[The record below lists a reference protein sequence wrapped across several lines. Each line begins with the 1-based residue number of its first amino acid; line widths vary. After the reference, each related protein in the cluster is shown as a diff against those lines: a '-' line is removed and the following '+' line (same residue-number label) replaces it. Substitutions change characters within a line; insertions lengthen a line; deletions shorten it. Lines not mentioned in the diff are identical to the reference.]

1 MSGQALIG
9 SKAQAQTRA
18 AHASGVYHD
27 GVMQLNQNESARGP
41 GPKTMEAIHNHTTK
55 RVGMGYSPDH
65 VNELREGIAN
75 YYGVGTENVLLGYWV
90 DPNIAGYRASFLQ

>member
-1 MSGQALIG
+1 MKTTRREFGKVALGSALGAISGKALIG
-9 SKAQAQTRA
+9 SKVQAQTRA

-55 RVGMGYSPDH
+55 RVGMG
-65 VNELREGIAN
+65 
-75 YYGVGTENVLLGYWV
+75 
-90 DPNIAGYRASFLQ
+90 